1 MPRGRHDRVPVL
13 VRKGL
18 RKPLRNTLRA
28 TSHAD
33 ETHLTKNLGFT
44 IA

>member
-1 MPRGRHDRVPVL
+1 ML
-13 VRKGL
+13 VGKGL

-28 TSHAD
+28 TSWHD